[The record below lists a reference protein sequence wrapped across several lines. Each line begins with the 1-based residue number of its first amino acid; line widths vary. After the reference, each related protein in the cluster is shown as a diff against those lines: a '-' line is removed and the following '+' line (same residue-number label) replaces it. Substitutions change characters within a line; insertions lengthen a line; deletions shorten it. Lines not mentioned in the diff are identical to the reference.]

1 LTGLFRTIR
10 ALAWSESADCKICLK
25 EIKLYLNKFA
35 FNEIDA
41 RDLVWPAT
49 MRLQSCLER
58 TPLAADTDRT
68 QRGIQSIEVGGQV
81 LLALVHQ
88 GRPMALKDLAFEAG
102 MAPAKAHP
110 YLVSFGRI
118 GLIEQDATTGH
129 YFLGPL
135 ALQLG
140 MISLQQANPVQVAT
154 PLLGALAQRIGH
166 TVAIAVWGV
175 RGATIV
181 RLEESPAAV
190 HVNMRHGTVFSLTNT
205 ASGRLFAAYL
215 DAALMKQRL
224 DDARRSRS
232 ANPKASVPGMPAMA
246 PLPGWREFERQLAEV
261 RAHGLSRSVGEV
273 LPGVNAMA
281 APVFDHTGAIVL
293 AITAIGPAS
302 VFDTRWDGALAS
314 ALRESAAQVSQRLG
328 APAAAGKSPGG
339 A

>member
-1 LTGLFRTIR
+1 
-10 ALAWSESADCKICLK
+10 
-25 EIKLYLNKFA
+25 
-35 FNEIDA
+35 
-41 RDLVWPAT
+41 
-49 MRLQSCLER
+49 M
-58 TPLAADTDRT
+58 AANTDRA
-68 QRGIQSIEVGGQV
+68 QRGIQSIEVGGQL
-81 LLALVHQ
+81 LLALVHH

-102 MAPAKAHP
+102 MAAAKAHP

-118 GLIEQDATTGH
+118 GLIEQEATTGH

-166 TVAIAVWGV
+166 TVAIAVWGA

-224 DDARRSRS
+224 DAARRHRN
-232 ANPKASVPGMPAMA
+232 ANPESSVPGMPAAA
-246 PLPGWREFERQLAEV
+246 PLPSWREFERQLEEV

-293 AITAIGPAS
+293 AITAIGPAA
-302 VFDTRWDGALAS
+302 VFDTRWDGAVAR
-314 ALRESAAQVSQRLG
+314 ALRECAAQVSQRLG
-328 APAAAGKSPGG
+328 A
-339 A
+339 